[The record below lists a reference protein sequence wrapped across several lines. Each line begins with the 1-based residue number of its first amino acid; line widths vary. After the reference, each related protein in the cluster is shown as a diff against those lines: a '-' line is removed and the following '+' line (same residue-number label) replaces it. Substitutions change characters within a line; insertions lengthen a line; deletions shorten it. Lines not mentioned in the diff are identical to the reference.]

1 MLLEPVPRQSWSIKQ
16 SVQALRESM
25 DETIG
30 RICRRLDRPVGLG
43 LSGGL
48 DSRLFLASLHT
59 QALEYRSFTFCLHPQ
74 EVDTQMARS
83 AAELLGA
90 SHRTIVLDT
99 PVTATHRDYRL
110 INEGESPGFGYL
122 LLAAHAQQETNTLLI
137 GYPGDVYAGAPL
149 GPFQPL
155 SLKSIDQLA
164 RHMLLAYMKL
174 FTADQARRL
183 LASPYEVPWQD
194 VLDEWYDS
202 FAQIQQQSIMDVY
215 LDHMTDY
222 RLQRRTRPRIDAV
235 RWFCQPIY
243 PYMDERLHTTYRSLP
258 LSHLNAERAH
268 LALLCDYKTGLENL
282 PSVARGFAGVP
293 IYKEY
298 RYRSIIQAGR
308 IVRQKVVLPLR
319 QKWQERKGRWGFG
332 HGILNA
338 GMEEELRNLEK
349 YQLFNWPEVQ
359 NLLSQASRGA
369 FVNRNALRHL
379 INVPVIDD
387 FLFGSGFSGDHALR
401 FLKPVRDIQFICP
414 ASSYNPDQK
423 PGTDNEQEGLS

>member
-1 MLLEPVPRQSWSIKQ
+1 
-16 SVQALRESM
+16 
-25 DETIG
+25 
-30 RICRRLDRPVGLG
+30 LG
-43 LSGGL
+43 VSGGL

-59 QALEYRSFTFCLHPQ
+59 QALDYRSFTFCLHPQ
-74 EVDTQMARS
+74 EADHRMARS
-83 AAELLGA
+83 AAEFLGA
-90 SHRTIVLDT
+90 PHRTIILDT
-99 PVTATHRDYRL
+99 AVAATHRDYRL

-137 GYPGDVYAGAPL
+137 GYPGDVYAGAPV

-155 SLKSIDQLA
+155 SLKSKDQLA
-164 RHMLLAYMKL
+164 HHMLLAHMKL

-183 LASPYEVPWQD
+183 FASPYRVSWRD

-202 FAQIQQQSIMDVY
+202 FGQIQQQSIMDVY

-243 PYMDERLHTTYRSLP
+243 PYMDERLYTTYRSLP

-268 LALLCDYKTGLENL
+268 LALLCDYRTGLENL

-298 RYRSIIQAGR
+298 RYRSIIHAGR
-308 IVRQKVVLPLR
+308 IVRQKIVLPLR
-319 QKWQERKGRWGFG
+319 RKWQETKGHWGCG
-332 HGILNA
+332 HSVLHARIEA
-338 GMEEELRNLEK
+338 ELRSLER
-349 YQLFNWPEVQ
+349 YQLFDWSAVQ

-369 FVNRNALRHL
+369 FVNRDALRHL

-387 FLFGSGFSGDHALR
+387 FLFGSGFSGDQALR
-401 FLKPVRDIQFICP
+401 FLEPVRDIQFIRP
-414 ASSYNPDQK
+414 TAYHGLDQK
-423 PGTDNEQEGLS
+423 SRTDDEQECFS